1 MHSPV
6 IGTRRFTDGVTRSVH
21 QAEDGRQFVFDDDGA
36 EVFGLWLL
44 TEDALELAPLVVKA
58 MPRAAEEP

>member
-21 QAEDGRQFVFDDDGA
+21 QAEDGRQFVFDGDGA

-44 TEDALELAPLVVKA
+44 TEEAVDLAPLIAKA
-58 MPRAAEEP
+58 IPRTAQEL